1 MVVHS
6 GITPDDI
13 EKIAKLAIVP
23 IEDSNK
29 HDTPRVTPRECFLGI
44 HEYPDNH
51 YYRRIFTFVDF
62 DEHANNFLKACGA
75 KVKPDCPDIVNMLLR
90 DPSDFLEKTCTK
102 GRWDL
107 EKYVKGPLQTH
118 TCADCQYSY
127 LTELRSI
134 AIGYERLSEDHKEK
148 MREAPIFVGY
158 RVLSD
163 QSKPQLLKA
172 SDILIADDLENRRIF
187 ERDAW
192 LAPQD
197 ETLESA

>member
-1 MVVHS
+1 MVVHA
-6 GITPDDI
+6 GITPDDT

-44 HEYPDNH
+44 HEYPDDH

-75 KVKPDCPDIVNMLLR
+75 KVKPDCSDIVEMLLR
-90 DPSDFLEKTCTK
+90 NPPDFLKKTS
-102 GRWDL
+102 L
-107 EKYVKGPLQTH
+107 EKYVKVPPQTH

-134 AIGYERLSEDHKEK
+134 AIGYEKLSENHKEK

-158 RVLSD
+158 RVSRLD
-163 QSKPQLLKA
+163 QLEFQLLKA
-172 SDILIADDLENRRIF
+172 SDILIADDFENRQTF